1 MGFQNFFTFLLFYH
15 PPQRKTSRPL
25 PCLPESRIFPI
36 DKSPL
41 SDYNTQESVTV
52 LFFHVQEGTM
62 NTAYLIQQI
71 EQLLREQDSIY
82 HNTAVRFGLS
92 DTAMRVLY
100 LVSETDEVL
109 TQQDLCRQN
118 FSAKQTIHTAIN
130 GLVKNGFVELIPIP
144 GTRNHKKI
152 LLTASG
158 QALADRTVNRLKEAE
173 QRAYS
178 RMSEEDLQT
187 YLELTGRLTSH
198 LREETDRLIQEK
210 KTVPA
215 AADSAE
221 CRSGRKQ

>member
-1 MGFQNFFTFLLFYH
+1 
-15 PPQRKTSRPL
+15 
-25 PCLPESRIFPI
+25 
-36 DKSPL
+36 
-41 SDYNTQESVTV
+41 
-52 LFFHVQEGTM
+52 
-62 NTAYLIQQI
+62 
-71 EQLLREQDSIY
+71 
-82 HNTAVRFGLS
+82 
-92 DTAMRVLY
+92 MRVLY

-187 YLELTGRLTSH
+187 YLELTSRLTSH
-198 LREETDRLIQEK
+198 LREETDRLIQKKNNTGHGGFRRMPVREK
-210 KTVPA
+210 A
-215 AADSAE
+215 M
-221 CRSGRKQ
+221 KQQIHTELQLKS

>member
-1 MGFQNFFTFLLFYH
+1 
-15 PPQRKTSRPL
+15 
-25 PCLPESRIFPI
+25 
-36 DKSPL
+36 
-41 SDYNTQESVTV
+41 
-52 LFFHVQEGTM
+52 M

-71 EQLLREQDSIY
+71 ELLLREQDSIY

-109 TQQDLCRQN
+109 
-118 FSAKQTIHTAIN
+118 
-130 GLVKNGFVELIPIP
+130 PIP

-187 YLELTGRLTSH
+187 YLELTSRLTSH
-198 LREETDRLIQEK
+198 LREETDRLIQK
-210 KTVPA
+210 K
-215 AADSAE
+215 
-221 CRSGRKQ
+221 K

>member
-1 MGFQNFFTFLLFYH
+1 
-15 PPQRKTSRPL
+15 
-25 PCLPESRIFPI
+25 
-36 DKSPL
+36 
-41 SDYNTQESVTV
+41 
-52 LFFHVQEGTM
+52 M

-71 EQLLREQDSIY
+71 ELLLREQDSIY

-109 TQQDLCRQN
+109 TQQD

-187 YLELTGRLTSH
+187 YLELTSRLTSH
-198 LREETDRLIQEK
+198 LREETDRLIQK
-210 KTVPA
+210 K
-215 AADSAE
+215 
-221 CRSGRKQ
+221 K

>member
-1 MGFQNFFTFLLFYH
+1 
-15 PPQRKTSRPL
+15 
-25 PCLPESRIFPI
+25 
-36 DKSPL
+36 
-41 SDYNTQESVTV
+41 
-52 LFFHVQEGTM
+52 M

-71 EQLLREQDSIY
+71 EQQMKAQDSFY
-82 HNTAVRFGLS
+82 HNVAVSFGLS
-92 DTAMRVLY
+92 DSAMWVLY
-100 LVSETDEVL
+100 HVTETSEVL

-178 RMSEEDLQT
+178 KLSDEELQT
-187 YLELTGRLTSH
+187 YLELTTHLTNR

-210 KTVPA
+210 NTIPA
-215 AADSAE
+215 AADAAE
-221 CRSGRKQ
+221 RRSGRKK

>member
-1 MGFQNFFTFLLFYH
+1 
-15 PPQRKTSRPL
+15 
-25 PCLPESRIFPI
+25 
-36 DKSPL
+36 
-41 SDYNTQESVTV
+41 
-52 LFFHVQEGTM
+52 M

-158 QALADRTVNRLKEAE
+158 QALPDRTVNRLKEAE
-173 QRAYS
+173 QRAYG

-187 YLELTGRLTSH
+187 YLELTSRLTSH
-198 LREETDRLIQEK
+198 LREETDRLIQK
-210 KTVPA
+210 K
-215 AADSAE
+215 
-221 CRSGRKQ
+221 K

>member
-1 MGFQNFFTFLLFYH
+1 
-15 PPQRKTSRPL
+15 
-25 PCLPESRIFPI
+25 
-36 DKSPL
+36 
-41 SDYNTQESVTV
+41 
-52 LFFHVQEGTM
+52 M
-62 NTAYLIQQI
+62 NTAYFIQQI
-71 EQLLREQDSIY
+71 EQQMKAQDSFY
-82 HNTAVRFGLS
+82 HNVAVSFGLS
-92 DTAMRVLY
+92 DSAMWVLY
-100 LVSETDEVL
+100 HVSETDEVL

-173 QRAYS
+173 QRAYAKLS
-178 RMSEEDLQT
+178 DEELQT
-187 YLELTGRLTSH
+187 YLDLTSRLTGH

-210 KTVPA
+210 KTIPA

-221 CRSGRKQ
+221 RRSGRKK

>member
-1 MGFQNFFTFLLFYH
+1 MGFQKNFFVILSSAAAKNKH
-15 PPQRKTSRPL
+15 SL
-25 PCLPESRIFPI
+25 PCTPESGFFPI

-41 SDYNTQESVTV
+41 PDYNTQESVIV

-158 QALADRTVNRLKEAE
+158 QELADRTVNRLKEAE

-178 RMSEEDLQT
+178 KLSEEDLQT
-187 YLELTGRLTSH
+187 YLELASRLTSH

-210 KTVPA
+210 TTIPA
-215 AADSAE
+215 AADSIE
-221 CRSGRKQ
+221 RRSGRKR

>member
-1 MGFQNFFTFLLFYH
+1 
-15 PPQRKTSRPL
+15 
-25 PCLPESRIFPI
+25 
-36 DKSPL
+36 
-41 SDYNTQESVTV
+41 
-52 LFFHVQEGTM
+52 M
-62 NTAYLIQQI
+62 NTTYFIQQI
-71 EQLLREQDSIY
+71 EQQMKAQDSFY
-82 HNTAVRFGLS
+82 HNVAVSFGLS
-92 DTAMRVLY
+92 DSAMWVLY
-100 LVSETDEVL
+100 HVTETSEVL

-130 GLVKNGFVELIPIP
+130 GLVKNGFVELLPIP

-178 RMSEEDLQT
+178 KLSDEELQT
-187 YLELTGRLTSH
+187 YLELTTHLTNR

-210 KTVPA
+210 NTIPA

-221 CRSGRKQ
+221 YRSGRKQ

>member
-1 MGFQNFFTFLLFYH
+1 
-15 PPQRKTSRPL
+15 
-25 PCLPESRIFPI
+25 
-36 DKSPL
+36 
-41 SDYNTQESVTV
+41 
-52 LFFHVQEGTM
+52 M

-118 FSAKQTIHTAIN
+118 FSAKQTAIN

-187 YLELTGRLTSH
+187 YLELTSRLTSH
-198 LREETDRLIQEK
+198 LREETDRLIQK
-210 KTVPA
+210 K
-215 AADSAE
+215 
-221 CRSGRKQ
+221 K